1 MNELVCDG
9 HVIQNRLRREPSTKN
24 ETRITCAFM
33 KLMVEGNTRAPLQ
46 LLSDHNHDEVLSLND
61 SADPLNP
68 GYLVGDVLRDKYPP
82 TQPLHPEHILSTTET
97 PVSPPIVFDILD
109 TSVVCAA
116 ALRTVGALD
125 HLE

>member
-1 MNELVCDG
+1 
-9 HVIQNRLRREPSTKN
+9 
-24 ETRITCAFM
+24 M

-68 GYLVGDVLRDKYPP
+68 GYLVGDALKDKHPLA
-82 TQPLHPEHILSTTET
+82 QPLHPEYILSTTDT
-97 PVSPPIVFDILD
+97 LVSPPIVFDALD
-109 TSVVCAA
+109 ASVVCAA

-125 HLE
+125 HLK